1 MPTRSQH
8 LRRAASEAAV
18 VAALTGLIFWT
29 HSIVRSSTSTRHEVM
44 LLYVGADD
52 CPPCRAWK
60 RGPGAAFRASPE
72 FSRLTYREIESP
84 TVLNLLGDEYWPDDL
99 RAYRERLG
107 RNAGVPLWLL
117 VTDHQLVERG
127 FGESQWR
134 DVILPK
140 LKVLL
145 R

>member
-1 MPTRSQH
+1 MPMRSEH
-8 LRRAASEAAV
+8 LRRTAS
-18 VAALTGLIFWT
+18 VAAIAAALVGAIFWKY
-29 HSIVRSSTSTRHEVM
+29 SVVQPASRNDVM

-60 RGPGAAFRASPE
+60 RGPGAAFQASPE
-72 FSRLTYREIESP
+72 FSRLIYREVDSP
-84 TVLNLLGDEYWPDDL
+84 TVLNLLSDQYWPDDL
-99 RAYRERLG
+99 REYRERLG

-117 VTDHQLVERG
+117 VADHQVVERG

-134 DVILPK
+134 EIILPK

>member
-1 MPTRSQH
+1 
-8 LRRAASEAAV
+8 
-18 VAALTGLIFWT
+18 
-29 HSIVRSSTSTRHEVM
+29 M

-72 FSRLTYREIESP
+72 FSRLIYREVDSP
-84 TVLNLLGDEYWPDDL
+84 TVLNLLSDQYWPDDL
-99 RAYRERLG
+99 REYRERLG

-117 VTDHQLVERG
+117 VADHQVVERG

-134 DVILPK
+134 EIILPK
-140 LKVLL
+140 LRILL

>member
-1 MPTRSQH
+1 MPMRSQH
-8 LRRAASEAAV
+8 LRRTASAAAIT
-18 VAALTGLIFWT
+18 AALIGALFWKY
-29 HSIVRSSTSTRHEVM
+29 SVVRPASRNDVM

-72 FSRLTYREIESP
+72 FSRLIYREVDSP
-84 TVLNLLGDEYWPDDL
+84 TVLNLLSDQYWPDDL
-99 RAYRERLG
+99 REYRERLG

-117 VTDHQLVERG
+117 VADHQVVERG

-134 DVILPK
+134 EIILPK